1 MRSMPRTGSISY
13 DDIRLVAAIAEAGT
27 MRGAQKLAGGHLS
40 TLYRQLR
47 DLEARAGGPLFESRQ
62 NRLLPTTRAAPIVD
76 AASDMLDRLAELERG
91 FAAQDD
97 RISGPLR
104 VTTADSLLPLV
115 CGCLRAFQ
123 ELHPGVELG
132 LQIDSQ
138 HADLGRRDADI
149 AIRPTRTPPE
159 TLIGRRVAS
168 FDYAAFSANGA
179 DGRNHWIVFEG
190 EIAMIPAARWLAE
203 NVAADAVALR
213 VNAMTAAAAA
223 AAAGWGKALLPTYL
237 AASYGLLQRSEPVIP
252 LKSEVWLLYHADLRS
267 NPRVRC
273 FTEFAAG
280 WLRSRL

>member
-104 VTTADSLLPLV
+104 VTTADSSCHWSV
-115 CGCLRAFQ
+115 AACGLFRSCIPVSSSGSKSTASMPISVGGTLISPF
-123 ELHPGVELG
+123 
-132 LQIDSQ
+132 
-138 HADLGRRDADI
+138 GRR
-149 AIRPTRTPPE
+149 E
-159 TLIGRRVAS
+159 RR
-168 FDYAAFSANGA
+168 
-179 DGRNHWIVFEG
+179 RK
-190 EIAMIPAARWLAE
+190 R
-203 NVAADAVALR
+203 
-213 VNAMTAAAAA
+213 
-223 AAAGWGKALLPTYL
+223 
-237 AASYGLLQRSEPVIP
+237 
-252 LKSEVWLLYHADLRS
+252 
-267 NPRVRC
+267 
-273 FTEFAAG
+273 
-280 WLRSRL
+280 